1 MPRAVT
7 TGSAADF
14 IPPRPT
20 LPRLRE
26 AAAGCRGCDLW
37 LDATQ
42 TVFGEGTAHAAVM
55 FVGEQ
60 PGDQEDR
67 VGRPFVGPAGRLL
80 DEALEAAGID
90 RGLVYVTN
98 AVKHFKFV
106 RQELI
111 KRRLHKKPNAAQVRA
126 CNPWLR
132 EEIRLVEPK
141 VVVALGST
149 AAQALLGNS
158 FRVTQHRGEVVQSDW
173 AGPVLATVHPSSVL
187 RAPDEYRAE
196 ARREFF
202 EDVAKAAA
210 YLASRASRAPTTA
223 SRAPTTASRA
233 PTTASRAATTASR
246 ARTTSSRAKR
256 GT

>member
-1 MPRAVT
+1 VTRITPLDRRWPDILSMPRPAA

-26 AAAGCRGCDLW
+26 AAARCRGCDLW
-37 LDATQ
+37 VNATQ
-42 TVFGEGTAHAAVM
+42 TVFGEGPANATLM

-67 VGRPFVGPAGRLL
+67 AGRPFVGPAGRLL
-80 DEALEAAGID
+80 EEGLEEAGID
-90 RGLVYVTN
+90 RREVYVTN

-106 RQELI
+106 RQELV
-111 KRRLHKKPNAAQVRA
+111 KRRLHKKPNAAEVRA

-132 EEIRLVEPK
+132 EEVRLVGPK
-141 VVVALGST
+141 LVVALGST

-158 FRVTQHRGEVVQSDW
+158 FRVTQHRGEVVKSDW

-187 RAPDEYRAE
+187 RAPSGYRAD

-202 EDVAKAAA
+202 EDLAKVADHLGALRATPR
-210 YLASRASRAPTTA
+210 SRPQPLRRRSTTR
-223 SRAPTTASRA
+223 STPRPR
-233 PTTASRAATTASR
+233 P
-246 ARTTSSRAKR
+246 
-256 GT
+256 

>member
-1 MPRAVT
+1 MPRAAV

-20 LPRLRE
+20 LQKLRV

-42 TVFGEGTAHAAVM
+42 TVFGEGAEKAEVM

-67 VGRPFVGPAGRLL
+67 AGRPFIGPAGRLF
-80 DEALEAAGID
+80 DEALEEAGID

-98 AVKHFKFV
+98 AVKHFRFV

-111 KRRLHKKPNAAQVRA
+111 KRRLHKKPSAAQVRA

-132 EEIRLVEPK
+132 EEIRLVQPK
-141 VVVALGST
+141 LVVALGST
-149 AAQALLGNS
+149 AAQALLGNA
-158 FRVTQHRGEVVQSDW
+158 FRVTQHRGEVVRSDW
-173 AGPVLATVHPSSVL
+173 GGPVLPTVHPSSVL
-187 RAPDEYRAE
+187 RAPAEYRAG
-196 ARREFF
+196 ARQEFL
-202 EDVAKAAA
+202 EDVAKVAA
-210 YLASRASRAPTTA
+210 YLKVAKAPRSRA
-223 SRAPTTASRA
+223 
-233 PTTASRAATTASR
+233 
-246 ARTTSSRAKR
+246 
-256 GT
+256 